1 LASPGNGPSTVATPR
16 DKTQGAKHAV
26 QFVGRSADRSH
37 FRGVRCEKGELVSRQ
52 KSQVAG
58 SSAAESDRYEELFVN
73 PTLLKLARQRGD
85 LDCGGA
91 RFVLVGYGNFHQLV
105 IDLPDGHVS
114 VCFELGS
121 APLDHWEVIRD
132 IFPCF

>member
-1 LASPGNGPSTVATPR
+1 MPSNLSVAQLIDR
-16 DKTQGAKHAV
+16 IFEVSGAIRYVALY
-26 QFVGRSADRSH
+26 R
-37 FRGVRCEKGELVSRQ
+37 KGELASRQ
-52 KSQVAG
+52 RSEVTGA
-58 SSAAESDRYEELFVN
+58 SAAESDKYEELLVN

-121 APLDHWEVIRD
+121 APLEHWEAIHH
-132 IFPCF
+132 ISLAYS

>member
-1 LASPGNGPSTVATPR
+1 MPASSPDAPLIDRIFEVSDEIRYVALYR
-16 DKTQGAKHAV
+16 
-26 QFVGRSADRSH
+26 R
-37 FRGVRCEKGELVSRQ
+37 GELVSRQ

-58 SSAAESDRYEELFVN
+58 ASASESDKYEELFVN

-85 LDCGGA
+85 LDCGGM
-91 RFVLVGYGNFHQLV
+91 RFVVIGYGNFHQLV

-121 APLDHWEVIRD
+121 APLDHWEAIRD
-132 IFPCF
+132 ITLASG